1 MGDKGKNKGRIG
13 SSKEEDKDAWKCKAC
28 KKIFADANSNI
39 LECERC
45 SEHFCAKC
53 CKVNDIEYTFMSTRK
68 DIHWFCTSCD
78 VVAMESV
85 IFDKELETKINVYI
99 KALNERII
107 ELEKMIAEKVDKK
120 EFDNRMEKFTNKNSE
135 SMINMKS
142 EIQEIKHSNQIFQN
156 NLVEKLK
163 SFEIKMKQDI
173 DEKINE
179 DDTWAMVV
187 SRSIDE
193 KMLHVQSDMDDI
205 KLSVNEA
212 QSTMKHTKEF
222 LQEEKD
228 KENRRRNIIIYRM
241 PESKAKDVVNKQKDD
256 KEIFLKLMNDVL
268 EVNCNENDIIRT
280 FRFGKKE
287 EGKDKPLLIEFK
299 SMSLK
304 NQMMESLYKLAK
316 ANDVFKNLSISHDMT
331 KAERNEQK
339 KLVNEAKD
347 KEKNEGEF
355 RFKVRGLPG
364 AMRIVKIKK
373 REEHYQI

>member
-1 MGDKGKNKGRIG
+1 
-13 SSKEEDKDAWKCKAC
+13 
-28 KKIFADANSNI
+28 
-39 LECERC
+39 
-45 SEHFCAKC
+45 
-53 CKVNDIEYTFMSTRK
+53 
-68 DIHWFCTSCD
+68 
-78 VVAMESV
+78 
-85 IFDKELETKINVYI
+85 
-99 KALNERII
+99 
-107 ELEKMIAEKVDKK
+107 
-120 EFDNRMEKFTNKNSE
+120 MEKFTNKNSE
-135 SMINMKS
+135 SMLNMKS
-142 EIQEIKHSNQIFQN
+142 EIHEIKHSNQIFQN

-163 SFEIKMKQDI
+163 SFKIKMKQDI

-179 DDTWAMVV
+179 YDTWAIVV
-187 SRSIDE
+187 SRSIDK

-205 KLSVNEA
+205 KSSVNEA

-228 KENRRRNIIIYRM
+228 KESRRRNIIIYRM
-241 PESKAKDVVNKQKDD
+241 PESKAKDVVNKQKDE
-256 KEIFLKLMNDVL
+256 KKIFRKLMNDVL
-268 EVNCNENDIIRT
+268 KINCNENDIIRT
-280 FRFGKKE
+280 FKFGEKE

-316 ANDVFKNLSISHDMT
+316 ASDVFKNLSISHDMT

-347 KEKNEGEF
+347 KENNDGEF
-355 RFKVRGLPG
+355 RFKVRGFPG